1 MKNTILAVIVF
12 LTGIS
17 LSTVAAFYSIIGLT
31 TIFAGAFW
39 PIIIMGTVLEISKLV
54 SVSWLHHNWK
64 ETPKSVKCYMIVAIL
79 ILMLITSMGIFGFL
93 SKAHIEQQLKL
104 NTGVSTEI
112 EKVDNLIRIKEDA
125 IKDFDKQISVI
136 DNSINGMIEK
146 GRNKDS
152 LAASDKQKKTREEL
166 VKKKNK
172 EIEDLN
178 ELKTKKIAFGSE
190 YKKLEAEIG
199 PLKYVAEFF
208 YGESSNKTV
217 DNAVTYMI
225 LLIIFVFDP
234 LAIFLLI
241 AFNQNIQKD
250 EYYMEYYEYKP
261 RKRKKFITNKRIK
274 PSK

>member
-12 LTGIS
+12 LTAIS

-112 EKVDNLIRIKEDA
+112 EKVDNLIRIKENE

-136 DNSINGMIEK
+136 DNSINGMIER
-146 GRNKDS
+146 GRNIDS

-172 EIEDLN
+172 EIKDLN
-178 ELKTKKIAFGSE
+178 ELKTKKISFGSE

-261 RKRKKFITNKRIK
+261 RKRKKFITNKRIS

>member
-112 EKVDNLIRIKEDA
+112 EKVDNLIRIKENE

-136 DNSINGMIEK
+136 DNSINGMIER
-146 GRNKDS
+146 GRNIDS

-172 EIEDLN
+172 EIKDLN
-178 ELKTKKIAFGSE
+178 ELKTKKISFGSE

-261 RKRKKFITNKRIK
+261 RKRKKFITNKRLK
-274 PSK
+274 QSK